1 MINTR
6 ERFYLEL
13 EPPSEE
19 LRNKP
24 HVVIVGG
31 GFAGVKACKAFKG
44 ADVRVTLIDKRN
56 FNLFQPLLYQVA
68 TGLVSRGD
76 VATPLRLLVGAQRNV
91 QVLLGEVT
99 AIDADAKEITFNGKT
114 LSYDHLILATGSG
127 STFFGHEDW
136 RSIAPPMK
144 ILEHAE
150 EIRRRLLMALEQAEQ
165 THNREEREFLQT
177 VVVVGGGPTGCEL
190 SGAINELMRRS
201 MAKDFRQLNPEMCRV
216 LLVDPGERLLKA
228 MPESC
233 SQAAAEQ
240 LQAMGIE
247 LCFHSRVQSMV
258 PGEVLISTPNGDRK
272 IKAANVFWTAGV
284 RASHLGKKLA
294 EATGCEVDRGGRVV
308 VQPDFSIPN
317 HPEIRVVGDLCHY
330 THTRDGQPLPGMA
343 GPAVQMGGWV
353 AKDIRA
359 QLEGRQHQA
368 FSWFD
373 FGSMAILGRLGSV
386 ANLRGLKLRGLPA
399 WILWAVAHLAFM
411 PDEENRLSLLLKWL
425 WAIVTRERGSLLL
438 TGMPS
443 QHVGLDSGSA
453 PFPMGL
459 HNEPSIADMG
469 GPMAQAIDHFRDT
482 QAPAAE
488 ASS

>member
-1 MINTR
+1 
-6 ERFYLEL
+6 
-13 EPPSEE
+13 
-19 LRNKP
+19 
-24 HVVIVGG
+24 
-31 GFAGVKACKAFKG
+31 
-44 ADVRVTLIDKRN
+44 
-56 FNLFQPLLYQVA
+56 
-68 TGLVSRGD
+68 
-76 VATPLRLLVGAQRNV
+76 
-91 QVLLGEVT
+91 
-99 AIDADAKEITFNGKT
+99 
-114 LSYDHLILATGSG
+114 
-127 STFFGHEDW
+127 
-136 RSIAPPMK
+136 
-144 ILEHAE
+144 
-150 EIRRRLLMALEQAEQ
+150 
-165 THNREEREFLQT
+165 
-177 VVVVGGGPTGCEL
+177 
-190 SGAINELMRRS
+190 
-201 MAKDFRQLNPEMCRV
+201 
-216 LLVDPGERLLKA
+216 
-228 MPESC
+228 
-233 SQAAAEQ
+233 
-240 LQAMGIE
+240 
-247 LCFHSRVQSMV
+247 MV

-294 EATGCEVDRGGRVV
+294 DATGCEVDRGGRVV

-368 FSWFD
+368 FRWFD

-399 WILWAVAHLAFM
+399 WILCAVAHLAFM

-443 QHVGLDSGSA
+443 QHVGLDSGTA

-469 GPMAQAIDHFRDT
+469 GPMAQAIDNFRDT

-488 ASS
+488 ASP